1 MRYAALRRLLPR
13 RLLRYILHFETL
25 IEDSVAAFAA
35 SLPPA
40 ARVLDAGAGESR
52 HASNFPLQRYVAV
65 DLALGDPNWD
75 YSRLDA
81 IADLSALPFRDAT
94 FEACLNVVTLEHVR
108 RPRAAL
114 GELARV
120 LKPGGRLLLVVPHAW
135 EVHQAP
141 HDYFRYTR
149 YGVRYLIETAGLEPV
164 EILPMGGYFRF
175 LSRQLFNGLQFFPGV
190 WFLPAAMLLAPPAL
204 AAPLLDFLDRERNF
218 TLGYVCTAQKPS
230 C

>member
-13 RLLRYILHFETL
+13 GLLRYILHFEAL
-25 IEDSVAAFAA
+25 IENAVAAFAA

-52 HASNFPLQRYVAV
+52 HAACFPQQRYYGV
-65 DLALGDPNWD
+65 DLALGDPTWD

-81 IADLSALPFRDAT
+81 IADLAALPFFDAS
-94 FEACLNVVTLEHVR
+94 FEACLNIVTLEHVR
-108 RPRAAL
+108 RPDAVVA
-114 GELARV
+114 ELARV

-135 EVHQAP
+135 EIHQAP

-149 YGVRYLIETAGLEPV
+149 YGVRHLLQAAGLEP
-164 EILPMGGYFRF
+164 IAITPMGGYFRF
-175 LSRQLFNGLQFFPGV
+175 LSRQLLNGLQFFRGV
-190 WFLPAAMLLAPPAL
+190 WLLPAGLLLAPPAL